1 MGGKTNRYIICPYSN
16 ILMLSQPPVKYLGD
30 KFKTSLGFDY
40 YLGRGKIFVYD
51 QDGILNS
58 NHDGDYQV
66 DVYSR

>member
-1 MGGKTNRYIICPYSN
+1 
-16 ILMLSQPPVKYLGD
+16 MLSQPPVKYLGD